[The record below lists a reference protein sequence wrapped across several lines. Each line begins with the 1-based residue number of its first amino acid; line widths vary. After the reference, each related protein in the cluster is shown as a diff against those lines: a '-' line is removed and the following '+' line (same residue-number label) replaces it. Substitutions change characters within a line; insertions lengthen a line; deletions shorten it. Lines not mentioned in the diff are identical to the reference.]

1 MQNNFTQLIAHIR
14 RTLNYPLIAAALVFI
29 MLFLANSASAQTQI
43 ANVNFSNSSQVSSTL
58 LVGSS
63 INIESSGGV
72 GDSPSGR
79 IVGSNGTL
87 GYEGYFVLTTPITF
101 EGFYTYTISVQARRG
116 NQGANGRLRITSST
130 TTTVEP
136 GTTGT
141 STLGDFTVTN
151 TAFSTTNSSSTYT
164 ITTSALSG
172 SRHIGFYLGRVTGNN
187 NEMYIDNIVITRV
200 CNNLPAPT
208 VTNGSNCG
216 PGQVTLQA
224 SGAPI
229 GGTFQWYTQPSGG
242 SPIAGATGSTFITP
256 TISQTTTYYVSVNAN
271 TCNESPRTAVTATI
285 NEIPNAVIVGT
296 TAICSGS
303 SATLNA
309 SGAPIGGS
317 YRWYTVAT
325 GGTAISANLSGTGNS
340 TYSPTLTNL
349 TNTPAITSYY
359 VEAINPGNLGGCVS
373 TTRTRVDVTV
383 NPLPTVTLNY
393 TPTCEDTETTLTANA
408 SGGTGQGT
416 YTYEWIVP
424 NTVTNPGNVA
434 SFKTTTAGYYSVRVI
449 DQNSCQNSVTAE
461 QQVTF
466 IPRPTATLN
475 YTPTCVGTATTIAA
489 NPSGGTGPYTYNW
502 TVLPAG
508 VNNPGNV
515 ASFSTEI
522 PGTYSVVVTDKNGTG
537 CTSTTISANVIFNS
551 LPTVSL
557 TSPPACIGTDA
568 TITATV
574 TNGTGPFIYNWV
586 VPTGA
591 TAPGNTVGSFTT
603 SVPGEYRVS
612 VTDVNGCTSSAVAT
626 ITISFNPLPATPTI
640 TAAGST
646 TFCLGGS
653 VTLTADDSPTATN
666 FTWYKGNTVV
676 QTGSNPSYSANET
689 GNYTVVAT
697 DDNTCSSLAS
707 NVIEVFVLTPQNIIT
722 GGPGNQRS
730 FCEGSEATLTALT
743 GGTYTYQWFFST
755 DATAN
760 NGNETSAGQTSSITV
775 NTPGFYYLIL
785 TGANGCGV
793 TSEVITLE
801 RTPAIDTN
809 KLDPKTPICEG
820 TAPGFITGNVTG
832 GNGSYVYKWEMS
844 TTSATTGFTEID
856 GATTQTLNYTQTLTQ
871 TTWFRRTVTSVNCF
885 DVSDAL
891 EVTVIPLPTAA
902 VNANGPLSFCFG
914 GNVTL
919 TASAG
924 DSWAW
929 YKAGNSQPVATSQS
943 YVVAESGNYTVVVTT
958 NGCSA
963 TSNAVTVTVNPL
975 PVVSISSSVTPVN
988 GSIAICDGTTVTL
1001 TANPGPPTGTS
1012 YAWSNGE
1019 TSRSI
1024 TVNEGG
1030 DYTVTVTNANSC
1042 FAPATATVTVKSV
1055 PTVSIQNF
1063 SNPTTIYTVYT
1074 GDGNIPLQGLAN
1086 GAAVTGTFAINGTPI
1101 SGNTL
1106 TTCNGGNLGPVN
1118 GVVDNVSFT
1127 YEINGCSVTA
1137 TAQFLLKQSTYA
1149 VIIDAAPFPVCSGQ
1163 NTQYTATVYRDA
1175 TIIYPYLTDAN
1186 GQAVIDPATTFPRPN
1201 PDYPIP
1207 ASDPAYKKA
1216 SPFRFYK
1223 PIVTGGVIVNAGA
1236 NASLFNYQWIKNNI
1250 NNVGSNDPSRGLAGL
1265 SSTEYYTVKVEAKQT
1280 LACNISNFTD
1290 ESNRIYLG
1298 MPDAHTI
1305 SISASPNPVCSN
1317 STDPVIFTATPN
1329 ATAPFDWD
1337 QIGLVIEWFRNNEAI
1352 PFGSGLTASLLP
1364 SQLNNNDQIRIEF
1377 SSTLAG
1383 CKKGAQNGVLT
1394 MTVNQPPAITATGQ
1408 PQVTVAACVG
1418 QSANFSVQATGTN
1431 LNFTWFKVGDP
1442 NFTSAGTSTNN
1453 NGVITNTLTLSNVQL
1468 ADNNSQYYV
1477 IISGTCSPTVQ
1488 SNNATLTVNPLPDA
1502 PTGSDQEVCST
1513 GSLTQTLT
1521 ATATAPA
1528 GTSVIWYTTQTGFT
1542 TTTTPTQ
1549 VGVGTKTYW
1558 AASQNTTTNCI
1569 SSTRTPVILTIV
1581 EPDLHSVVIDGENE
1595 PEIGKP
1601 ATYTAVTIIDAVIT
1615 PNVPATYIWSIT
1627 ILGQAKKTYISSD
1640 PDDGITINGNTLT
1653 IEEIPEENMTIE
1665 VQETITDGRCIAPLA
1680 ATAILTDI
1688 NPLPVELLYLKAT
1701 KQNNDVVALEWAT
1714 AMEQNSE
1721 GFEVQVSQDAQ
1732 NYRTLAFVASKAG
1745 GNTNQKQVYT
1755 FHDKENGK
1763 YGTRYYRLMQRDM
1776 NGDSEYFGP
1785 KAVKIGDA
1793 AESMSV
1799 YPNPFS
1805 QEVTLTVNAEA
1816 GGSMHVLVT
1825 NAIGA
1830 KVLER
1835 TLTIQKGSNKQN
1847 LQFNNNLPQ
1856 GIYHITTHLNGKVQH
1871 FKLLKQQ

>member
-1 MQNNFTQLIAHIR
+1 MRNW
-14 RTLNYPLIAAALVFI
+14 
-29 MLFLANSASAQTQI
+29 QT
-43 ANVNFSNSSQVSSTL
+43 AT
-58 LVGSS
+58 
-63 INIESSGGV
+63 
-72 GDSPSGR
+72 
-79 IVGSNGTL
+79 
-87 GYEGYFVLTTPITF
+87 
-101 EGFYTYTISVQARRG
+101 TYTLTVLA
-116 NQGANGRLRITSST
+116 APT
-130 TTTVEP
+130 TT
-136 GTTGT
+136 G
-141 STLGDFTVTN
+141 
-151 TAFSTTNSSSTYT
+151 
-164 ITTSALSG
+164 G
-172 SRHIGFYLGRVTGNN
+172 SRCGSG
-187 NEMYIDNIVITRV
+187 
-200 CNNLPAPT
+200 T
-208 VTNGSNCG
+208 VQLS
-216 PGQVTLQA
+216 A
-224 SGAPI
+224 SGAPT
-229 GGTFQWYTQPSGG
+229 GASYRWYTTSTGG
-242 SPIAGATGSTFITP
+242 SPDASQTGATFTTP
-256 TISQTTTYYVSVNAN
+256 NISSTTTYYVSMA
-271 TCNESPRTAVTATI
+271 TSSCESPRTAVTATI

-296 TAICSGS
+296 TTICSGS
-303 SATLNA
+303 IATLNA
-309 SGAPIGGS
+309 SGAPTGGS
-317 YRWYTVAT
+317 YRWYTTAT
-325 GGTAISANLSGTGNS
+325 GGTAISTNLSGTGNS

-359 VEAINPGNLGGCVS
+359 VEAINPGNLGSCVS

-393 TPTCEDTETTLTANA
+393 TPTCEDAETTLTVNA
-408 SGGTGQGT
+408 SGGTGPGT

-475 YTPTCVGTATTIAA
+475 YTPTCVGTATTIVA

-515 ASFSTEI
+515 ASFPTEI

-537 CTSTTISANVIFNS
+537 CTSTTISANVIFNP
-551 LPTVSL
+551 LPTVTL

-568 TITATV
+568 IVTANV

-591 TAPGNTVGSFTT
+591 TAPGNTIGSFTT

-612 VTDVNGCTSSAVAT
+612 VTDNNGCTSSAVAT
-626 ITISFNPLPATPTI
+626 ITIAFNPLPATPTI
-640 TAAGST
+640 AADGST

-653 VTLTADDSPTATN
+653 VNLTADGSPTATT

-676 QTGSNPSYSANET
+676 QTGPNPSYSANET
-689 GNYTVVAT
+689 GNYTVIAT
-697 DDNTCSSLAS
+697 DSNTCSSLAS
-707 NVIEVFVLTPQNIIT
+707 NIIEVFVLTPQNIIT

-730 FCEGSEATLTALT
+730 FCEGNTATLTALT

-755 DATAN
+755 DATIN
-760 NGNETSAGQTSSITV
+760 NGNETPAGQTSSITV
-775 NTPGFYYLIL
+775 NTPGFYYLVL
-785 TGANGCGV
+785 TGANNCEV
-793 TSEVITLE
+793 ISEVITLE

-809 KLDPKTPICEG
+809 ELDPKTPICEG
-820 TAPGFITGNVTG
+820 TAPGLITGNVTG

-844 TTSATTGFTEID
+844 TTSATTGFSEIA
-856 GATTQTLNYTQTLTQ
+856 GAISQTLNYTQTLTQ

-885 DVSDAL
+885 DVSEAL

-902 VNANGPLSFCFG
+902 VNADGPLSFCFG

-943 YVVAESGNYTVVVTT
+943 YIVAENGNYTVVVTT
-958 NGCSA
+958 NNCSA

-975 PVVSISSSVTPVN
+975 PVVSITSSVAPVN

-1024 TVNEGG
+1024 TVDAGG
-1030 DYTVTVTNANSC
+1030 NYTVTVTNANSC
-1042 FAPATATVTVKSV
+1042 FAPATASVTVKSV

-1063 SNPTTIYTVYT
+1063 SNPNAIYTVYT
-1074 GDGNIPLQGLAN
+1074 GDLNIPLQGLAD
-1086 GAAVTGTFAINGTPI
+1086 GLPVIGTFAVNGTPI

-1118 GVVDNVSFT
+1118 GIVDNVTFT
-1127 YEINGCSVTA
+1127 YEINGCPVTA
-1137 TAQFLLKQSTYA
+1137 TAKFLLKQSTFA
-1149 VIIDAAPFPVCSGQ
+1149 VIITANPFPVCSGT
-1163 NTQYTATVYRDA
+1163 NTTYTATIYRDA
-1175 TIIYPYLTDAN
+1175 VVTLPYLTNAAGEPINDA
-1186 GQAVIDPATTFPRPN
+1186 GQPVTGPNAVPAKNPLYPFPPTDPP
-1201 PDYPIP
+1201 
-1207 ASDPAYKKA
+1207 YKLA
-1216 SPFRFYK
+1216 NYQRYYK
-1223 PIVTGGVIVNAGA
+1223 PIVTGGAIVDA
-1236 NASLFNYQWIKNNI
+1236 NLFDYQWKKNNVNDI
-1250 NNVGSNDPSRGLAGL
+1250 GNNTPSRSLAGL
-1265 SSTEYYTVKVEAKQT
+1265 SSTDYYTVEATLKNNQT
-1280 LACNISNFTD
+1280 IGCNVSTYSS

-1298 MPDAHTI
+1298 TPDAYSI
-1305 SISASPNPVCSN
+1305 DISASPNIICSN
-1317 STDPVIFTATPN
+1317 STTPVVFTALPN
-1329 ATAPFDWD
+1329 QNSPYDWST
-1337 QIGLVIEWFRNNEAI
+1337 IGLVVNWFRNNETQ
-1352 PFGSGLTASLLP
+1352 PFRTGLTFSLLP
-1364 SQLNNNDQIRIEF
+1364 SEINNGDRFRIEF
-1377 SSTLAG
+1377 TTTLGG
-1383 CKKGAQNGVLT
+1383 CKTGANNGEIT
-1394 MTVNQPPAITATGQ
+1394 ITVNQPPAITATGQ

-1431 LNFTWFKVGDP
+1431 LGFAWFKVGDP
-1442 NFTSAGTSTNN
+1442 NSISAGTSTNN

-1488 SNNATLTVNPLPDA
+1488 SNNATLTVNPLPVTQPITA
-1502 PTGSDQEVCST
+1502 PNYCALTST
-1513 GSLTQTLT
+1513 GSTISLTSTQAGVTYRLKQGNTVLATLT
-1521 ATATAPA
+1521 GNGTGPLAFTGTYVAGNYTIEGTSATTPSCTATVGSVTVIETTPIQNVIEELIQNPNPLVYFQPA
-1528 GTSVIWYTTQTGFT
+1528 TFTATPQTTTRPDGTSIAWLYKWTIDYGAAGKVQKPISNSNVLQLTGEEMNMNF
-1542 TTTTPTQ
+1542 
-1549 VGVGTKTYW
+1549 VGV
-1558 AASQNTTTNCI
+1558 
-1569 SSTRTPVILTIV
+1569 IV
-1581 EPDLHSVVIDGENE
+1581 EQLIPTNDNSTCYN
-1595 PEIGKP
+1595 
-1601 ATYTAVTIIDAVIT
+1601 AVTSGET
-1615 PNVPATYIWSIT
+1615 PSNSGNV
-1627 ILGQAKKTYISSD
+1627 
-1640 PDDGITINGNTLT
+1640 
-1653 IEEIPEENMTIE
+1653 
-1665 VQETITDGRCIAPLA
+1665 
-1680 ATAILTDI
+1680 
-1688 NPLPVELLYLKAT
+1688 LPVELLYLKAT
-1701 KQNNDVVALEWAT
+1701 KQNNDVVEVEWAT
-1714 AMEQNSE
+1714 AMEKNSE
-1721 GFEVQVSQDAQ
+1721 GFEVQVSQDAK

-1785 KAVKIGDA
+1785 KAVKIGEA

-1805 QEVTLTVNAEA
+1805 QEVTLSVNAEA

-1835 TLTIQKGSNKQN
+1835 TLTIQKGSNKQS
-1847 LQFNNNLPQ
+1847 LQFNGNLPQ
-1856 GIYHITTHLNGKVQH
+1856 GMYHITTHLNGKVQH